1 MKHYNINAAIQ
12 TLAKKS
18 IPKILKCLI
27 YSDTEN
33 SYVLF
38 DEYKIVQHD
47 TECTIYR
54 YRDERAFEFNAI
66 RNATAWAILDKYN
79 KLWEANRVLELDKKI
94 ESIRVDSV
102 IHSKKKTRASLD
114 NEIIRLNKLQHDK
127 DRECR
132 FIHEL
137 NKYIIMANNC
147 QQRGFEN
154 ELRRTEKH

>member
-1 MKHYNINAAIQ
+1 MKHYNINTAIEM
-12 TLAKKS
+12 LAKNS

-27 YSDTEN
+27 YSDAEN

-38 DEYKIVQHD
+38 DEYKIVQND
-47 TECTIYR
+47 TGCTIYR
-54 YRDERAFEFNAI
+54 YRDERVFEFNAI

-79 KLWEANRVLELDKKI
+79 KLWEASRVLELDKKL
-94 ESIRVDSV
+94 ESIRVDSI
-102 IHSKKKTRASLD
+102 IHSKKKTRANLD
-114 NEIIRLNKLQHDK
+114 SEIIRLNKLQHDK
-127 DRECR
+127 DREYR

-154 ELRRTEKH
+154 ELRRSEKH